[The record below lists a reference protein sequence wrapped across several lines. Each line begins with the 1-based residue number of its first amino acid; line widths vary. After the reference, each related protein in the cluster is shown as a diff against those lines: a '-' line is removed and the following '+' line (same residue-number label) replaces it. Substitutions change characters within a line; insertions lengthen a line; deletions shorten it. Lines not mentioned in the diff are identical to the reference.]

1 MSTTQAV
8 TVTRFGGPEVLELRD
23 LPMPGPGPGEVRV
36 AVEAAA
42 LCYTDM
48 LIRRNLYPDNR
59 EKPPF
64 TIGYDWVGRIDALG
78 DGVSGWSVGDRVA
91 DLSVI
96 GGAARHL
103 TAAADRLVRVPEEVD
118 AAEAESLIL
127 SYLTA
132 WQAMTRTGGARR
144 GDPVLVIGATGAVG
158 LAALD
163 LARAEGMIATG
174 VAGRARADE
183 VEARGATAIAYDE
196 PGYEAKLREA
206 SEAAGGFACVVDS
219 AGAIPAR
226 RLAGLVRPGGAVA
239 VLGFAG
245 KVPRDGG
252 GSRMGALAKV
262 VGTVLQTG
270 IGNALTPGKR
280 LSFYNIGWM
289 RKSHPD
295 WYAEDLAFLMQMLA
309 QRRVSP
315 EIARTWPMS
324 DPVAAHEALE
334 AGGFAGRLSFTP
346 G

>member
-23 LPMPGPGPGEVRV
+23 LPMPEPGPGEVRV

-48 LIRRNLYPDNR
+48 LIRRNLYPDNKKR
-59 EKPPF
+59 PPF
-64 TIGYDWVGRIDALG
+64 TIGYDWVGRIDAVG
-78 DGVSGWSVGDRVA
+78 ADVTGWTIGDRVA

-103 TAAADRLVRVPEEVD
+103 TVAADRLVGVPEEVD
-118 AAEAESLIL
+118 AAQAESLIL

-132 WQAMTRTGGARR
+132 WQALTRTGDAER

-174 VAGRARADE
+174 VASRAGSRE
-183 VEARGATAIAYDE
+183 VEARGAAAIAYDE
-196 PGYEAKLREA
+196 PGYEDELRRA

-219 AGAIPAR
+219 AGALPAR
-226 RLAGLVRPGGAVA
+226 RLAGLVRPGGTVA

-270 IGNALTPGKR
+270 IGNALTSGKR
-280 LSFYNIGWM
+280 LAFYNIAWT
-289 RKSHPD
+289 RKAYPD
-295 WYAEDLAFLMQMLA
+295 WYAEDLAALMRMLA
-309 QRRVSP
+309 EGRISP
-315 EIARTWPMS
+315 AVARTFPMS
-324 DPVAAHEALE
+324 DPVAAHRALE
-334 AGGFAGRLSFTP
+334 AGGFAGRLSFGP